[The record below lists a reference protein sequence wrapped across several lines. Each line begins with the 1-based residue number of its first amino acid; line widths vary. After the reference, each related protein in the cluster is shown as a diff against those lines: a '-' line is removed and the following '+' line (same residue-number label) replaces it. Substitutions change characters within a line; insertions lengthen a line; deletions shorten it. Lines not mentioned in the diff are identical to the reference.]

1 MSSSLESDE
10 TIAAKQEPERIAVGR
25 INGVYGIKGWVKIY
39 SYTDPIEQILAY
51 KPWYLLRQN
60 QRFTAGTLVTSHGTS
75 HSTSHGTAPDRTL
88 EIEAGKVHGKG
99 IIALPSGFKDR
110 NEAES
115 LKGFEI
121 WVDRALLPTLAS
133 GDYYWHQLENLK
145 VVNEQG
151 ECLGH
156 VSHLLETGANDV
168 VVVNPDA
175 NSIDDVERL
184 IPYVEGSVVKDIDL
198 VESKMLVDWPADY

>member
-1 MSSSLESDE
+1 MTSSIEGDE
-10 TIAAKQEPERIAVGR
+10 TSAEKHEPERIAVGR

-60 QRFTAGTLVTSHGTS
+60 QRFTPSSSQTGRDSKNGSL
-75 HSTSHGTAPDRTL
+75 DRTL

-99 IIALPSGFKDR
+99 IIALPDGFKDR

-121 WVDRALLPTLAS
+121 WVDRALLPKLEG
-133 GDYYWHQLENLK
+133 GDYYWHQLENLQ

-156 VSHLLETGANDV
+156 ISHLLETGANDV
-168 VVVNPDA
+168 LVVNPGAD
-175 NSIDDVERL
+175 SIDDLERL
-184 IPYVEGSVVKDIDL
+184 IPYVEGSVVIDIDL
-198 VESKMLVDWPADY
+198 ATSKMRVDWPADY